1 MIDFSIDQLI
11 YILSPYY
18 AFDVANKLLLAIT
31 DFFQQFLGFFF

>member
-1 MIDFSIDQLI
+1 MIDFNFDQLI

-31 DFFQQFLGFFF
+31 QFLQDILGLVF